1 MRKLVPLFVLLL
13 VPACVCAASA
23 WKFVSPMPNPRYAHA
38 ACLGPDGKIHVMGGL
53 VVENREPG
61 LCHMDGLLSNLI
73 YEPKTDKWKYL
84 TPVPGYPLGGTLGL
98 AYDKN
103 THKYIDCNYA
113 ENYNL
118 SPLSIYKKYG
128 IWNLSYKLVREHKLV
143 FTIKCGDKVIRLP
156 PGKTPNDMDWIRK
169 TGFVRVG
176 VGVDAV
182 AAKDGRIWWIGGSGP
197 WTHLGG
203 SPGENIVIPYDP
215 ARNAWIDATM
225 PEDDGDSPLATIYH
239 TKIPPMHERRVDAVA
254 VTASDGKIY
263 VMGGYR
269 QLGGNWR
276 LTYVKAGPR
285 IVRRKDD
292 GPSKKP
298 EGLAVSDTME
308 CYDPRTNS
316 WEYKKPL
323 SSPRME
329 FSAAM
334 GSDNKIYVFGGFAGL
349 GQKKGTP
356 VLATTEVYDPKTNTW
371 SEGKPMPETR
381 VFHAAVHAANGKI
394 YVIGGSRTLHS
405 PPLASVLVYDP
416 VKDSWSKG
424 PSMNVPRGSP
434 AAVATPD
441 GKIYVVGGT
450 SFGAYPGREKI
461 NRFLPEGHKID
472 AGKVQ
477 ASVEVLNVFK

>member
-13 VPACVCAASA
+13 MPACVCAASA

-38 ACLGPDGKIHVMGGL
+38 ACLGPDGKIYVMGGL
-53 VVENREPG
+53 VVENRDPRF
-61 LCHMDGLLSNLI
+61 CHMDGLLSNLV
-73 YEPKTDKWKYL
+73 YDPKTDKWKYL
-84 TPVPGYPLGGTLGL
+84 TPVPGYPLGGTLGV

-103 THKYIDCNYA
+103 THKYIDCNYV
-113 ENYNL
+113 ENYL
-118 SPLSIYKKYG
+118 PSPLSIYKKYG
-128 IWNLSYKLVREHKLV
+128 TWNLTSKLVREHNLV
-143 FTIKCGDKVIRLP
+143 LTVECGGKVIRLP
-156 PGKTPNDMDWIRK
+156 PGKTPNDIDWIRK

-176 VGVDAV
+176 VGIDAV

-215 ARNAWIDATM
+215 VRNSWIDATM
-225 PEDDGDSPLATIYH
+225 AEDDGDSPFAAIIYH

-254 VTASDGKIY
+254 VTAPDGKIY

-285 IVRRKDD
+285 IVKLKHEAP
-292 GPSKKP
+292 GKYM
-298 EGLAVSDTME
+298 GQAVSDTME
-308 CYDPRTNS
+308 CYDPRTNE
-316 WEYKKPL
+316 WEFKKPL
-323 SSPRME
+323 TSPRME
-329 FSAAM
+329 FAAAM
-334 GSDNKIYVFGGFAGL
+334 GPDNKIYVFGGYAGWAES
-349 GQKKGTP
+349 KSTP
-356 VLATTEVYDPKTNTW
+356 VLATTEVYDPKTDTW
-371 SEGKPMPETR
+371 SQRKPMPETR
-381 VFHAAVHAANGKI
+381 VFDTAVCAANGKI

-405 PPLASVLVYDP
+405 PVLSSVLVYDP
-416 VKDSWSKG
+416 VKNSWERG
-424 PSMNVPRGSP
+424 PSMNMPRGSP
-434 AAVATPD
+434 AAVATPN

-450 SFGAYPGREKI
+450 SFGAYPEREKI
-461 NRFLPEGHKID
+461 NRFLPEGHKIN

>member
-1 MRKLVPLFVLLL
+1 MRKLVLLFVLLL
-13 VPACVCAASA
+13 MPACVCAASA

-38 ACLGPDGKIHVMGGL
+38 ACLGPDGKIYVMGGL
-53 VVENREPG
+53 VVENRDPRF
-61 LCHMDGLLSNLI
+61 CHMDGLLSTLV
-73 YEPKTDKWKYL
+73 YDPKTDKWKYL
-84 TPVPGYPLGGTLGL
+84 TPVPGFP
-98 AYDKN
+98 AYADGFGC
-103 THKYIDCNYA
+103 KYDEKARKYVACNYVESA
-113 ENYNL
+113 L
-118 SPLSIYKKYG
+118 PSPLFIYKKYG
-128 IWNLSYKLVREHKLV
+128 TWNLTSKLVREHKLV
-143 FTIKCGDKVIRLP
+143 LTVKCGGKVIRLP

-169 TGFVRVG
+169 TDFRRVG

-203 SPGENIVIPYDP
+203 SPGENIVLPYDP
-215 ARNAWIDATM
+215 ARNAWIDATTRESDGNSP
-225 PEDDGDSPLATIYH
+225 PETVFH
-239 TKIPPMHERRVDAVA
+239 TKIPPMHEKRVDAVA

-269 QLGGNWR
+269 QIGGER
-276 LTYVKAGPR
+276 RAYVKAGDR
-285 IVRRKDD
+285 IVESKDE

-298 EGLAVSDTME
+298 VGLAVSDTME
-308 CYDPRTNS
+308 CYNPRTNQ
-316 WEYKKPL
+316 WEFEKPL

-334 GSDNKIYVFGGFAGL
+334 GSDNKIYVFGGFAGWA
-349 GQKKGTP
+349 KDKSTP
-356 VLATTEVYDPKTNTW
+356 VLTTTEVYDPKTDTW
-371 SEGKPMPETR
+371 SQRKPMPETR
-381 VFHAAVHAANGKI
+381 VFDTAVYAANGKI
-394 YVIGGSRTLHS
+394 YVIGGSRTMHS
-405 PPLASVLVYDP
+405 PVLSSVLVYDP
-416 VKDSWSKG
+416 VKDSWERG

-461 NRFLPEGHKID
+461 NRFLPEGHKIN